1 MLWFCQHY
9 SFASTWGIPEE
20 NPVLIYLD
28 SSALLSVA
36 AFLSTILMGVIYH
49 YVSTKWVKC
58 AWGEPTFLCSKT
70 IERLLD
76 CTFWLMVIS
85 FLVGL
90 VALLMFIARG

>member
-1 MLWFCQHY
+1 MLWFCQRY

-58 AWGEPTFLCSKT
+58 ASGNRRSSALRPSSAS
-70 IERLLD
+70 LD